1 MRLVTLAVVTGIG
14 IVIGVV
20 MYLSQA
26 VMSPTHE
33 KQHITKV
40 IGGEVLD
47 GNATDTVVV
56 APKSR
61 VSEYDS
67 MSPAEYNSKLPEAFR
82 FGLQDSAVETNA
94 SPELSPTKTVA
105 VNADSTATASK
116 VSVSS
121 HNESDATLPPV
132 APNRFAA
139 KTQIASLNN
148 SASVAPMSPSESMR
162 SDTPVMISPAM
173 GAASMAS
180 TAQTSIA
187 PASKASVNHV
197 TTANGTTVIPVDSP
211 PITSHPN
218 PHVSFETSQADGAE
232 RGRTKMVVNK

>member
-20 MYLSQA
+20 MYLSQS

-47 GNATDTVVV
+47 GNATEPVAV

-82 FGLQDSAVETNA
+82 FGLQDSASS
-94 SPELSPTKTVA
+94 SPEPSETVA

-116 VSVSS
+116 ISVSS
-121 HNESDATLPPV
+121 QNESDAVLPPV
-132 APNRFAA
+132 APNRFAE
-139 KTQIASLNN
+139 KTQIASLNKA
-148 SASVAPMSPSESMR
+148 ASVASMSQSESMR

-180 TAQTSIA
+180 TAPTTIA
-187 PASKASVNHV
+187 PASKASASHV
-197 TTANGTTVIPVDSP
+197 KTANGTTVIPVDSP

-218 PHVSFETSQADGAE
+218 PHVSFETTQADGGE

>member
-14 IVIGVV
+14 IIIGVV

-47 GNATDTVVV
+47 GNATDTVV

-82 FGLQDSAVETNA
+82 FGLQDSAGETNS

-121 HNESDATLPPV
+121 RNQSDTTIPQV
-132 APNRFAA
+132 APDRFAA
-139 KTQIASLNN
+139 KTQIASLNS
-148 SASVAPMSPSESMR
+148 SASIAPMSPSESMR

-173 GAASMAS
+173 GAPSMAL

-218 PHVSFETSQADGAE
+218 PHVSFETTQADGAE